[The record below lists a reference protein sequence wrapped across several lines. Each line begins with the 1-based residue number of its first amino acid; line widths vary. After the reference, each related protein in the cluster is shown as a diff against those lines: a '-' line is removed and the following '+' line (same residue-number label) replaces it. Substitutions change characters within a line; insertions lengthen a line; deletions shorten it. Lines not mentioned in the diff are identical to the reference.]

1 MVSGFVMML
10 SVQVFVMA
18 VFTDISNGR
27 GVVSC
32 DWFALSVRL
41 AAPRDGS
48 PLVAPSGWSCV
59 LMSPTAVWSE
69 RWFVLDADGN
79 KVATFLCSPRSPKI
93 PPCSAILEV
102 ANRWLYYDDFHD
114 ILDKLSG
121 MLPFCYGGLSR
132 VDLCCDFEMDSRL
145 YDTYCALVRGDAYVK
160 ALREGSVWWQMI
172 ACEVDKGES
181 GLLRVPHC
189 ITFGGKESTF
199 KWKVYYK
206 WLELHQAAPEAKK
219 PYIVQMWKDMGF
231 QERYVW
237 RIEVSVSSTNKLSDL
252 GLKRIPALSWFDD
265 RVRLFSDIYTD
276 KFVVRENQGH
286 IDKRND
292 RILPFLEVDGCKSV
306 RHALPKS
313 NRDDS
318 DPERRMTVKLWNEL
332 QQSDVCANR
341 RLWSMVRDSL
351 MELLERPTNVWVLQ
365 RQLGVSIDDIAT
377 ALAE

>member
-1 MVSGFVMML
+1 
-10 SVQVFVMA
+10 MA
-18 VFTDISNGR
+18 VYTEVSNGR

-32 DWFALSVRL
+32 DWFALSCRL
-41 AAPRDGS
+41 AYPRDGL

-79 KVATFLCSPRSPKI
+79 KIATFLCSPRSPKI

-102 ANRWLYYDDFHD
+102 ANRWLYYDDFRS
-114 ILDKLSG
+114 ILDRLSG
-121 MLPFCYGGLSR
+121 MLPMSFGGLSR

-160 ALREGSVWWQMI
+160 ALREGSIWWQMI
-172 ACEVDKGES
+172 AGEVDRGEV

-206 WLELHQAAPEAKK
+206 WLELHQAEPEAKK

-252 GLKRIPALSWFDD
+252 SLKRVPALSWFDD

-286 IDKRND
+286 VDKRND
-292 RILPFLEVDGCKSV
+292 RVLPFLEVDGRKSI

-313 NRDDS
+313 ERDDS

-332 QQSDVCANR
+332 RQPDVCANR

-351 MELLERPTNVWVLQ
+351 VELLERPTNVWVLQ

>member
-1 MVSGFVMML
+1 MVY
-10 SVQVFVMA
+10 VMA
-18 VFTDISNGR
+18 VFADITNGR

-32 DWFALSVRL
+32 DWFALSCRL
-41 AAPRDGS
+41 AYPRDGS

-79 KVATFLCSPRSPKI
+79 KVATFLCNPRSPKI
-93 PPCSAILEV
+93 PACSAIIEV
-102 ANRWLYYDDFHD
+102 ANRWLYYDDFHE
-114 ILDKLSG
+114 ILDRISG
-121 MLPFCYGGLSR
+121 MLPLSYGGLSR
-132 VDLCCDFEMDSRL
+132 IDLCCDFEMDSKL
-145 YDTYCALVRGDAYVK
+145 YETYCALVRGDAYVK

-172 ACEVDKGES
+172 AGEADKGDT
-181 GLLRVPHC
+181 GMLRVPHC

-231 QERYVW
+231 KERYVW
-237 RIEVSVSSTNKLSDL
+237 RIEVSISSTNKLSDL
-252 GLKRIPALSWFDD
+252 ELRRIPALEWFED
-265 RVRLFSDIYTD
+265 RVRIFSDIYAD
-276 KFVVRENQGH
+276 KFIVRANEGH
-286 IDKRND
+286 KDKRND
-292 RILPFLEVDGCKSV
+292 RRLPFLEIDGCKAI
-306 RHALPKS
+306 RHALPMS

-332 QQSDVCANR
+332 QQSDVCTNR
-341 RLWSMVRDSL
+341 RLWSLIRDSL

-365 RQLGVSIDDIAT
+365 RQYGVSIEQIAT

>member
-1 MVSGFVMML
+1 
-10 SVQVFVMA
+10 MA
-18 VFTDISNGR
+18 VYSDVSSGR

-102 ANRWLYYDDFHD
+102 ANRWLYYDDFHS
-114 ILDKLSG
+114 ILDRLSG
-121 MLPFCYGGLSR
+121 MLPFSYGGLSR

-145 YDTYCALVRGDAYVK
+145 YETYCALVRGDAYVK

-172 ACEVDKGES
+172 AGEADRGDA

-252 GLKRIPALSWFDD
+252 GLCRIPALSWFDD

-292 RILPFLEVDGCKSV
+292 RVLPFLEVDGYKSV

-332 QQSDVCANR
+332 QQPDVYANR

-365 RQLGVSIDDIAT
+365 RQLGVSVEDIAT